1 MKARQKLKEIER
13 PEGNYFMDENIQG
26 LSDIEV
32 PQTDDDMDSFNID
45 EIQGF
50 SDTSDDDEIPDIN
63 TPPSERVSIDSN

>member
-1 MKARQKLKEIER
+1 MKARQKLKEINE
-13 PEGNYFMDENIQG
+13 PKGNYFMDENIQG

-32 PQTDDDMDSFNID
+32 PQTDDDMESFNID

-63 TPPSERVSIDSN
+63 TPPSEQVSIDSN

>member
-1 MKARQKLKEIER
+1 MKARQKLKEINE
-13 PEGNYFMDENIQG
+13 PKGNYFMDENIQG

-32 PQTDDDMDSFNID
+32 PQTDDDMGSFNID

-63 TPPSERVSIDSN
+63 TPPSEQVSIDSN

>member
-1 MKARQKLKEIER
+1 MKARQKLKEINE
-13 PEGNYFMDENIQG
+13 PKGNYFMDENIQG

-63 TPPSERVSIDSN
+63 TPPSEQVSIDSN

>member
-1 MKARQKLKEIER
+1 MKARQKLKEINE
-13 PEGNYFMDENIQG
+13 PKGNYFMDENIQG

-32 PQTDDDMDSFNID
+32 PQTDDDMESFNLD

-63 TPPSERVSIDSN
+63 TPPSERVSIGSN

>member
-1 MKARQKLKEIER
+1 MKARQKLKEINE
-13 PEGNYFMDENIQG
+13 PKGNYFMDENIQG

-32 PQTDDDMDSFNID
+32 PQTDDDMESFNID

-63 TPPSERVSIDSN
+63 TPPSERVSIGSN